1 MCCAVL
7 LFFLYFDLVR
17 EKNVYLCSDILLVCI
32 MSYRFYAIVFA
43 LMMASS
49 GLKAQQAGQLEV
61 FCGAELNY
69 RDINFLRLYDVLL
82 RATPGVKYHLGNDWM
97 VAAQAY
103 LPIWNEG
110 YGMRGNMFRLNMA
123 DVSKEVHFANAR
135 QYFKFSA
142 GLFGSERYGADVRW
156 GFPVN
161 SWLLFHARLGYT
173 SHWSMGFHFEGYT
186 ESEFADDDWTLS
198 GIGGASVWLS
208 PWNTEIRAS
217 GGRYLNNDLGVEGEV
232 IRHFN
237 HCSVSAFAQRHES
250 YKSTGGTNNYSF
262 GFRVVMML
270 PPYVKPSDKSVVFR
284 PASNFRLT
292 YNAQSNGFSMK
303 QYNTDPEENE
313 RTYPVRIPW
322 GTGYFNE

>member
-1 MCCAVL
+1 M
-7 LFFLYFDLVR
+7 
-17 EKNVYLCSDILLVCI
+17 YLCTDILVVCI
-32 MSYRFYAIVFA
+32 MWYRFYAIVLA
-43 LMMASS
+43 LLMTSS
-49 GLKAQQAGQLEV
+49 GLKAQRTSQLEV

-82 RATPGVKYHLGNDWM
+82 RATPGVKYRFGNDWM

-103 LPIWNEG
+103 VPVWNEG
-110 YGMRGNMFRLNMA
+110 YGMRGNMLRLNMA
-123 DVSKEVHFANAR
+123 DVSKEVHFTNAR

-156 GFPVN
+156 AFPVN

-173 SHWSMGFHFEGYT
+173 SHWSLGYHFDGYS
-186 ESEFADDDWTLS
+186 ESDLADDDWTLS
-198 GIGGASVWLS
+198 GVGGVSVWLS
-208 PWNTEIRAS
+208 PWNTELRAS
-217 GGRYLNNDLGVEGEV
+217 GGRYLNKDYGVEGEV
-232 IRHFN
+232 VRHFN
-237 HCSVSAFAQRHES
+237 HCSISAFVQKHES
-250 YKSTGGTNNYSF
+250 YKSTGGTNNYSG

-270 PPYVKPSDKSVVFR
+270 PPYEKHSDKSVAFR

-313 RTYPVRIPW
+313 RTQPIRIPW
-322 GTGYFNE
+322 GTGNFNE